1 MKRNFITIA
10 ILFLIF
16 LIYSCNKEVLNDN
29 SVSVDCKDN
38 SVTEQIKSC
47 CDTVI
52 IEKDTAIVTIKEV
65 EITPEIIQPA
75 KPKYSMEMLE
85 NEVEGFV
92 NLKLLVG
99 TDGNV
104 KEYIILNDLGH
115 GTNKA
120 IHNALL
126 KMKFSPARK
135 EKKRASVWIETT
147 MNFKCPKL

>member
-1 MKRNFITIA
+1 
-10 ILFLIF
+10 
-16 LIYSCNKEVLNDN
+16 
-29 SVSVDCKDN
+29 VSSDDKDD
-38 SVTEQIKSC
+38 SVTEQKKVC

-52 IEKDTAIVTIKEV
+52 IEKDTATMYLKDV

-75 KPKYSMEMLE
+75 KPFYSIEMLE

-99 TDGNV
+99 KDGNV

-135 EKKRASVWIETT
+135 DKKRIPVWIETT
-147 MNFKCPKL
+147 INFKCPKI